1 MDYNI
6 EGADIHS
13 LLSNALEK
21 MVHRAL
27 GASRQYSSVSK
38 QRSSIVE
45 IISRIESSIQPPVE
59 PRETALR
66 VGSLELD
73 LIERT
78 AKRGKRPIDLL
89 PREFRLLKYMME
101 RSGQLVT
108 RATLLKNV
116 WHYKFVPETN
126 LVDVHM
132 GRLRRK
138 IDGSD
143 ETRMIRNVRGEGFV
157 LSATHAPSK
166 NSLGLQRAEIKQRKL
181 TSTNSNN
188 V

>member
-1 MDYNI
+1 
-6 EGADIHS
+6 
-13 LLSNALEK
+13 
-21 MVHRAL
+21 
-27 GASRQYSSVSK
+27 
-38 QRSSIVE
+38 
-45 IISRIESSIQPPVE
+45 
-59 PRETALR
+59 
-66 VGSLELD
+66 
-73 LIERT
+73 
-78 AKRGKRPIDLL
+78 
-89 PREFRLLKYMME
+89 
-101 RSGQLVT
+101 
-108 RATLLKNV
+108 
-116 WHYKFVPETN
+116 
-126 LVDVHM
+126 M